1 MSPTLINR
9 NDDLK
14 RLRDAG
20 YEIEVTHGHLVVH
33 SVPYVTSKRE
43 IAYGTLVSVLELHG
57 DLTNSPI
64 GDHITYFTG
73 EQPCN
78 SDGSVIKQIEHTVQA
93 RTIIPGLTIQRSFS
107 NKPKDGYKNYYEK
120 MVRYITIISNPAK
133 AIDSSVTA
141 QTHKLIENDDEDSV
155 FLYQDSASSRAGIAA
170 ISAKLKVSKIAII
183 GLGGTGS
190 WVLDLVSKTPVRE
203 IHLFD
208 GDKFLQHNAFR
219 SPSAAPRETFVDSP
233 PSKVSHWTALYSQ
246 FRRGIVPHETY
257 VTDENLDALKGFD
270 FVFICVDKGFA
281 RRQIIEG
288 LLARGVPFID
298 TGMGVYIQD
307 QSLDLYGICRATL
320 GTPEKHD
327 HLESRVP
334 MGDDFNIDDAYV
346 RNIQVADLNALNAT
360 LAVIKW
366 KKFCGFYQDFGK
378 ECSITYSIN
387 DNLLVSDDRN
397 ESQ

>member
-14 RLRDAG
+14 RLRDTG
-20 YEIEVTHGHLVVH
+20 YEVEVTHGHLIVH
-33 SVPYVTSKRE
+33 SIPYVKSNRE
-43 IAYGTLVSVLELHG
+43 IAYGSLVSVLELHG
-57 DLTNSPI
+57 DQTGSPI
-64 GDHITYFTG
+64 LDHIAYFTG

-78 SDGSVIKQIEHTVQA
+78 SDGSIIKQIEHSVAA
-93 RTIIPGLTIQRSFS
+93 RTIVPGLTVQRSFS
-107 NKPKDGYKNYYEK
+107 NKPQGGYIDYYDK
-120 MVRYITIISNPAK
+120 MARYITIMSNAAK
-133 AIDSSVTA
+133 AINAEVTA
-141 QTHKLIENDDEDSV
+141 QTYKLIESDDEDGV

-170 ISAKLKVSKIAII
+170 ISDKLKQTKIAII

-190 WVLDLVSKTPVRE
+190 WVLDLASKTPVRE

-219 SPSAAPRETFVDSP
+219 SPSAAPKETFLGVA
-233 PSKVSHWTALYSQ
+233 PSKVSYWAELYGR
-246 FRRGIVPHETY
+246 FRRGIVPNETY
-257 VTDENLDALKGFD
+257 VTDENLGVLDGFD
-270 FVFICVDKGFA
+270 FVFICVDKGYA
-281 RRQIIEG
+281 RRQIIDG
-288 LLARGVPFID
+288 LLARSIPFID

-307 QSLDLYGICRATL
+307 QSLDLYGMCRVTL
-320 GTPEKHD
+320 GTPEKND
-327 HLESRVP
+327 HLNGRVP

-366 KKFCGFYQDFGK
+366 KKHCGFYQDFGK

-387 DNLLVSDDRN
+387 DNLLANDDRT
-397 ESQ
+397 